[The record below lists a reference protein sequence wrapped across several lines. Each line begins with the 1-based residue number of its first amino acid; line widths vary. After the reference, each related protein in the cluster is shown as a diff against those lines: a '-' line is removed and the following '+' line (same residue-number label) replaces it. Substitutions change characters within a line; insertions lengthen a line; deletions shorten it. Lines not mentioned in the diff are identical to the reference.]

1 MDSPNNF
8 CRLCGSVLQGNHR
21 RWLFSRGARNARP
34 DLLVVLSY
42 VLSREAPCRGD
53 GRGEFLCGKC
63 AQALS
68 RVYRFDTVIARVQAL
83 SIDRLQRLL
92 SEKDQLAR
100 SLRYIHARRF
110 PEDSCSVSYVG
121 QEISAS
127 IADLP
132 HVRYQRLLQDDMAL
146 SEYECWAGDAD
157 SSQLG
162 TPCRNRQCRSCH
174 GLRVE
179 DSDYEWVCQTPRR
192 LGLLSPGY
200 PLCRDK
206 SQSMPTVRYAGS
218 RASVRSQSLGDA
230 ESCSMMSLDT
240 LPELDLA
247 WEGLRALK
255 DIQRKRLR
263 VPAGSKIPVLAG
275 SRHASTPQRESP
287 LGQEVF
293 EEMEDDF
300 VPIESKLQA
309 QQGLRQ
315 DLQDAFENLK
325 ARLDTAEEEL
335 RNFRENRGKDLS
347 QEAGVPPKKAASSQE
362 QLIQQLTRS
371 LHSKEGVLQ
380 DCLVLLQSLGS
391 PGVPPFMSEAL
402 VKQMAQ
408 RLRERDQALEKTLS
422 SHFLALESQQREL
435 GHLREAMK
443 DKDADLARLNAA
455 LRTGEETLHALREV
469 LHRKDQEIQRL
480 ESLCASTRDSWQQ
493 RDQTLLLTLK
503 EKEALV
509 TALQGALASSNKDVE
524 ALANSFASSDFAP
537 GLLQRIQEKEDLLAQ
552 ALAEQERIRAQWQ
565 RHLQVAEEAA
575 ANRERGLQ
583 EQLCRHS
590 QNARERARETEELR
604 RRLAEA
610 EAQLAK
616 GAVALAR
623 CQSELAGLRALGE
636 EKDCVLENVLREAEE
651 KDRILQKLQGCWLK
665 RLDSRRTPQRKQMP
679 DGQGQPLLPP
689 T

>member
-8 CRLCGSVLQGNHR
+8 CRLCGSVLRGNHR
-21 RWLFSRGARNARP
+21 RWLFSRSGRNTRP

-42 VLSREAPCRGD
+42 VLGREAPCRGD

-63 AQALS
+63 TQALS
-68 RVYRFDTVIARVQAL
+68 RVYRFDTVITRVQAL

-110 PEDSCSVSYVG
+110 PDDSDSVSYAG

-218 RASVRSQSLGDA
+218 RVSIRSQSLGDA
-230 ESCSMMSLDT
+230 ESCSMLSLDT
-240 LPELDLA
+240 LPESDLI
-247 WEGLRALK
+247 WEALRALK
-255 DIQRKRLR
+255 DIRRKPLR
-263 VPAGSKIPVLAG
+263 VPEGSKIPVLIG
-275 SRHASTPQRESP
+275 RRHVSTPRRESP
-287 LGQEVF
+287 SGQEVY

-300 VPIESKLQA
+300 IPVESKLQA
-309 QQGLRQ
+309 HRALCQ
-315 DLQDAFENLK
+315 DLGDAFGNLK
-325 ARLDTAEEEL
+325 ARLEAAEEEL
-335 RNFRENRGKDLS
+335 RSFRENRGEDSS
-347 QEAGVPPKKAASSQE
+347 QEVGTPPKKAMSSQE
-362 QLIQQLTRS
+362 RLIQQLTRS

-391 PGVPPFMSEAL
+391 PGGQPFMSEAL

-408 RLRERDQALEKTLS
+408 RLKERDQALEKTLS
-422 SHFLALESQQREL
+422 SHFSVLESQQREL
-435 GHLREAMK
+435 QHLQEAMK
-443 DKDADLARLNAA
+443 DKDTDLARLNSA
-455 LRTGEETLHALREV
+455 LRTGEDTLHALREV
-469 LHRKDQEIQRL
+469 LHQKDQEIRRL
-480 ESLCASTRDSWQQ
+480 ESLCASTRECWQQ
-493 RDQTLLLTLK
+493 HDQTLLLTLK

-509 TALQGALASSNKDVE
+509 TALQGALTSSNKDVE
-524 ALANSFASSDFAP
+524 ALANSFTSSDFAP

-552 ALAEQERIRAQWQ
+552 ALADQEQIQAQWQ
-565 RHLQVAEEAA
+565 RRLQVVEEAA
-575 ANRERGLQ
+575 ANREKELQ

-590 QNARERARETEELR
+590 QEARERAQETEKLR
-604 RRLAEA
+604 RLLAEA
-610 EAQLAK
+610 EAELAK
-616 GAVALAR
+616 GAAVLED
-623 CQSELAGLRALGE
+623 CQSELARLHAVGD
-636 EKDCVLENVLREAEE
+636 EKDCILEKVLREAEE

-665 RLDSRRTPQRKQMP
+665 RVDPGTSL
-679 DGQGQPLLPP
+679 G
-689 T
+689 